1 MTLDLRRWRR
11 DITPTDLTI
20 ADFFAGIG
28 GTNRSMRSARFLC
41 AHRINLA
48 LSEILM
54 RSPHKSC
61 AQRLTL
67 CRRCDILDIR
77 RAGRQAKPS
86 PR

>member
-48 LSEILM
+48 LS
-54 RSPHKSC
+54 
-61 AQRLTL
+61 
-67 CRRCDILDIR
+67 D
-77 RAGRQAKPS
+77 
-86 PR
+86 